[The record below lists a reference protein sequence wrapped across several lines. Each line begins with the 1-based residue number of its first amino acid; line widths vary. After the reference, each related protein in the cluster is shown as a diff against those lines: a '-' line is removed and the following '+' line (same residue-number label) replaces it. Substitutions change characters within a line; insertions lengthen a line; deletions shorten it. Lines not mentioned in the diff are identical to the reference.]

1 MKINQIDPKKL
12 SYTED
17 LQHIPTPPKELF
29 VRGDLPKKRIK
40 SVAIVGTRK
49 PTAYGKEIAH
59 NIASACAKSGIIVI
73 SGMALGIDSVA
84 HKAAI
89 ESGGVTIAVL
99 ANGVDTFYPKSHTS
113 LGYKI
118 IETGGAV
125 LSEYPNGTP
134 AQPWQ
139 FLARNRIVSG
149 LADAIVIVEA
159 AEKSGTLST
168 ANHALDQG
176 KEVYAVPGNITSPLS
191 SGCNNLIKNGAV
203 PLLSPEELI
212 NYLLPNREQNQ
223 ISLFKG
229 ENNEE
234 NLILDSLKN
243 SPLNTEQLVKK
254 SNIPIDTLNQTLTML
269 EIKGFI
275 KNIDGNWS
283 IN

>member
-49 PTAYGKEIAH
+49 PTAYGKEIAY
-59 NIASACAKSGIIVI
+59 NIASACAKSGIVVI

-89 ESGGVTIAVL
+89 ESGGITIAVL

-149 LADAIVIVEA
+149 LADAVVIVEA

-223 ISLFKG
+223 VSLFKG
-229 ENNEE
+229 KNNEE
-234 NLILDSLKN
+234 NLILDLLKN

-254 SNIPIDTLNQTLTML
+254 SNIPIDTLNQALTML